1 MNVYTLR
8 YKTAWS
14 GDEMLMVYSNLRAVI
29 NRLEIM
35 DLHDN
40 FDEDETVIIECM
52 EVTSEETR
60 TSQQLNTTNWSESNI
75 IFAIIGMVGLFSTAV
90 IWQRANRITGR
101 YYGKSKSLDD
111 NYFIKNAILCWLHHY
126 GDQGHRWDDIYKELA
141 QRDTYINKDT
151 Q

>member
-52 EVTSEETR
+52 EVTSEETSLER
-60 TSQQLNTTNWSESNI
+60 LNNI
-75 IFAIIGMVGLFSTAV
+75 
-90 IWQRANRITGR
+90 R
-101 YYGKSKSLDD
+101 K
-111 NYFIKNAILCWLHHY
+111 HY
-126 GDQGHRWDDIYKELA
+126 
-141 QRDTYINKDT
+141 
-151 Q
+151 

>member
-40 FDEDETVIIECM
+40 FDEDETVIIECI
-52 EVTSEETR
+52 EVTSEETSLER
-60 TSQQLNTTNWSESNI
+60 LNNI
-75 IFAIIGMVGLFSTAV
+75 RKHYAE
-90 IWQRANRITGR
+90 
-101 YYGKSKSLDD
+101 
-111 NYFIKNAILCWLHHY
+111 KN
-126 GDQGHRWDDIYKELA
+126 K
-141 QRDTYINKDT
+141 
-151 Q
+151 

>member
-40 FDEDETVIIECM
+40 FDEDETVIIECI
-52 EVTSEETR
+52 EVTSEETSLER
-60 TSQQLNTTNWSESNI
+60 LNNI
-75 IFAIIGMVGLFSTAV
+75 
-90 IWQRANRITGR
+90 RKH
-101 YYGKSKSLDD
+101 YEDK
-111 NYFIKNAILCWLHHY
+111 KN
-126 GDQGHRWDDIYKELA
+126 K
-141 QRDTYINKDT
+141 
-151 Q
+151 

>member
-1 MNVYTLR
+1 MKVYTLR

-52 EVTSEETR
+52 EVTSEETSLER
-60 TSQQLNTTNWSESNI
+60 LNNI
-75 IFAIIGMVGLFSTAV
+75 RKHYAE
-90 IWQRANRITGR
+90 
-101 YYGKSKSLDD
+101 K
-111 NYFIKNAILCWLHHY
+111 KN
-126 GDQGHRWDDIYKELA
+126 K
-141 QRDTYINKDT
+141 
-151 Q
+151 

>member
-52 EVTSEETR
+52 EVTSEETSLER
-60 TSQQLNTTNWSESNI
+60 LNNI
-75 IFAIIGMVGLFSTAV
+75 
-90 IWQRANRITGR
+90 RKH
-101 YYGKSKSLDD
+101 YEDKKSK
-111 NYFIKNAILCWLHHY
+111 
-126 GDQGHRWDDIYKELA
+126 
-141 QRDTYINKDT
+141 
-151 Q
+151 